1 MDFENYLKFRYLN
14 FESKIFMAQNYG
26 LGRGLSSLIP
36 RKSYSDESKNQNAP
50 QGNVQAEE
58 VKNTRF
64 NLKGKSIIEI
74 DISQIVPNPHQPR
87 LQFNEEKLNELAASV
102 KEHGV
107 IQPLIVTQ
115 DGAKFEL
122 VAGERRFE
130 ASKRAGLLKVPVII
144 REAGEKEKLEL
155 AITENVQ
162 RHDLNPI
169 EEAKAY
175 QKLVDDFEMSQ
186 EEVAMKMGKSRSAVA
201 NKIRLLGLPVEIQKA
216 IISGEISEGHAKAI
230 LALPNQEKQRA
241 LFELIKKNGLTV
253 RQVEEKAKEVSVK
266 SHTRMVN
273 VDPEMR
279 ELENKLMG
287 IFGTK
292 VKMAKSGRG
301 GKIIIEYYSKEELDG
316 ILGRIV
322 S

>member
-1 MDFENYLKFRYLN
+1 MP
-14 FESKIFMAQNYG
+14 QNYG

-36 RKSYSDESKNQNAP
+36 KKNYSSASQSQPAANVFDHQAKNV
-50 QGNVQAEE
+50 G
-58 VKNTRF
+58 F
-64 NLKGKSIIEI
+64 NLKGKSIIEV
-74 DISQIVPNPHQPR
+74 DINQIVPNPQQPR
-87 LQFNEEKLNELAASV
+87 LHFNEEKINELAASI

-115 DGAKFEL
+115 SGAKFEL

-130 ASKRAGLLKVPVII
+130 ASKKAGLSKVPVII

-162 RHDLNPI
+162 RHDLDPI

-175 QKLVDDFEMSQ
+175 KKLMDEFEMSQ
-186 EEVAMKMGKSRSAVA
+186 DEVAVKMGRSRSAIS
-201 NKIRLLGLPVEIQKA
+201 NKMRLLGLPVEIQKA
-216 IISGEISEGHAKAI
+216 LISGEISEGHAKAI

-253 RQVEEKAKEVSVK
+253 RQVEEKTKEVSVR
-266 SHTRMVN
+266 SHSRAVN
-273 VDPEMR
+273 IDPQIK

-292 VKMAKSGRG
+292 VKLSKSGRG
-301 GKIIIEYYSKEELDG
+301 GKIVIEYYSDEELKG
-316 ILGRIV
+316 ILGRISV
-322 S
+322 

>member
-1 MDFENYLKFRYLN
+1 M
-14 FESKIFMAQNYG
+14 SQNYG

-36 RKSYSDESKNQNAP
+36 KKNYSSVSQSQPVANVTDDQN
-50 QGNVQAEE
+50 
-58 VKNTRF
+58 KNTGF
-64 NLKGKSIIEI
+64 SLKGKSIVEV
-74 DISQIVPNPHQPR
+74 DVNQIVPNPHQPR
-87 LQFNEEKLNELAASV
+87 LNFDEEKIKELAASI

-115 DGAKFEL
+115 SGAKFEL

-130 ASKRAGLLKVPVII
+130 ASKRAGLSKIPVII

-155 AITENVQ
+155 SITENVQ

-175 QKLVDDFEMSQ
+175 QKLINDFEMNQ
-186 EEVAMKMGKSRSAVA
+186 DEVAVRMGKSRSAVA
-201 NKIRLLGLPVEIQKA
+201 NKVRLLNLPVEIQKA
-216 IISGEISEGHAKAI
+216 LISGEISEGHAKAI
-230 LALPNQEKQRA
+230 LALTNPEKQRA

-253 RQVEEKAKEVSVK
+253 RQVEDKTKEVSVC
-266 SHTRMVN
+266 SHSRTVN
-273 VDPEMR
+273 IDPAMK

-292 VKMAKSGRG
+292 VKISKSGRG
-301 GKIIIEYYSKEELDG
+301 GKIVIEYYSNEELNG
-316 ILGRIV
+316 ILNRI
-322 S
+322 SN

>member
-1 MDFENYLKFRYLN
+1 MP
-14 FESKIFMAQNYG
+14 QNYG

-36 RKSYSDESKNQNAP
+36 KKNYSSASQSQPAANVFSDQAKNV
-50 QGNVQAEE
+50 G
-58 VKNTRF
+58 F
-64 NLKGKSIIEI
+64 NLKGKSIIEV
-74 DISQIVPNPHQPR
+74 DINQIIPNPQQPR
-87 LQFNEEKLNELAASV
+87 LHFNEEKINELAASI
-102 KEHGV
+102 KEHGI

-115 DGAKFEL
+115 SGAKFEL

-130 ASKRAGLLKVPVII
+130 ASKKAGLSKVPVII

-162 RHDLNPI
+162 RHDLDPI

-175 QKLVDDFEMSQ
+175 KKLQDEFEMSQ
-186 EEVAMKMGKSRSAVA
+186 DEVAVKMGRSRSAIS
-201 NKIRLLGLPVEIQKA
+201 NKMRLLSLPVEIQKA
-216 IISGEISEGHAKAI
+216 LISGEISEGHAKAI

-253 RQVEEKAKEVSVK
+253 RQVEEKTKEVSVR
-266 SHTRMVN
+266 SHSRVVN
-273 VDPEMR
+273 VDPQTK

-292 VKMAKSGRG
+292 VKLSKSGRG
-301 GKIIIEYYSKEELDG
+301 GKIVIEYYSDEELKG
-316 ILGRIV
+316 ILGRISV
-322 S
+322 

>member
-1 MDFENYLKFRYLN
+1 MP
-14 FESKIFMAQNYG
+14 QNYG

-36 RKSYSDESKNQNAP
+36 KKNYSNVSPNPSSGSAVSNSGNNESAGAK
-50 QGNVQAEE
+50 
-58 VKNTRF
+58 F
-64 NLKGKSIIEI
+64 ILKGRSIIEA
-74 DISQIVPNPHQPR
+74 DINQIIPNPHQPR
-87 LQFNEEKLNELAASV
+87 LNFDEAKLQELSDSI

-115 DGAKFEL
+115 NGSKFEL

-130 ASKRAGLLKVPVII
+130 ASRRAGLQKIPVIV

-155 AITENVQ
+155 AVTENVQ

-175 QKLVDDFEMSQ
+175 QKLINDFEMNQ
-186 EEVAMKMGKSRSAVA
+186 EEVAKKIGKSRSVVA

-216 IISGEISEGHAKAI
+216 LMMGEITEGHAKAI
-230 LALPNQEKQRA
+230 LAMPNSEKQRA

-253 RQVEEKAKEVSVK
+253 RQVEEKTKEVSVHAHK
-266 SHTRMVN
+266 RIVN
-273 VDPEMR
+273 IDPAIK

-292 VKMAKSGRG
+292 VKLSKSGRG
-301 GKIIIEYYSKEELDG
+301 GRIIIEYYSEEELNG
-316 ILGRIV
+316 ILGRI
-322 S
+322 SG

>member
-1 MDFENYLKFRYLN
+1 MP
-14 FESKIFMAQNYG
+14 QNYG

-36 RKSYSDESKNQNAP
+36 KKNYSSGSSQAQNSSPAKMPNNESNSS
-50 QGNVQAEE
+50 G
-58 VKNTRF
+58 F
-64 NLKGKSIIEI
+64 SLKGKSIIEV
-74 DISQIVPNPHQPR
+74 DLNQIVPNPHQPR
-87 LQFNEEKLNELAASV
+87 IHFNEEKMEELSQSI
-102 KEHGV
+102 KEHGI

-130 ASKRAGLLKVPVII
+130 ASKRAGLSKVPVII

-162 RHDLNPI
+162 RHDLDPI

-175 QKLVDDFEMSQ
+175 KKLIEEFEMNQ
-186 EEVAMKMGKSRSAVA
+186 EEVAIKMGKSRSVVA
-201 NKIRLLGLPVEIQKA
+201 NKMRLLALPVEIQKA
-216 IISGEISEGHAKAI
+216 LIAGEITEGHAKAI
-230 LALPNQEKQRA
+230 LALSNPEKQRA

-253 RQVEEKAKEVSVK
+253 RQVEEKTQEVSVK
-266 SHTRMVN
+266 SHKRMVN
-273 VDPEMR
+273 VDPQMK

-292 VKMAKSGRG
+292 VKLSKAGRG
-301 GKIIIEYYSKEELDG
+301 GKIVIEYYSDEELKG
-316 ILGRIV
+316 ILDRIA

>member
-1 MDFENYLKFRYLN
+1 MP
-14 FESKIFMAQNYG
+14 QNYG

-36 RKSYSDESKNQNAP
+36 KKNYSSASQGQSITDVSDDQNKSTGFS
-50 QGNVQAEE
+50 
-58 VKNTRF
+58 
-64 NLKGKSIIEI
+64 LKGKSIIEV

-87 LQFNEEKLNELAASV
+87 IHFSEEKIKELADSI

-115 DGAKFEL
+115 SGAKFEL

-130 ASKRAGLLKVPVII
+130 ASKKAGLQKVPVII
-144 REAGEKEKLEL
+144 REAGDKEKLEL
-155 AITENVQ
+155 AITENIQ

-175 QKLVDDFEMSQ
+175 KKLQDEFEMSQ
-186 EEVAMKMGKSRSAVA
+186 DEVAVKMGKSRSAIS
-201 NKIRLLGLPVEIQKA
+201 NKMRLLSLPVEIQKSL
-216 IISGEISEGHAKAI
+216 ILGEISEGHAKAI

-253 RQVEEKAKEVSVK
+253 RQVEEKTKEVSVNA
-266 SHTRMVN
+266 HQRVVN
-273 VDPEMR
+273 IDPQTK

-292 VKMAKSGRG
+292 VKLSKLGRG
-301 GKIIIEYYSKEELDG
+301 GKIIIEYYSDEELKG
-316 ILGRIV
+316 ILGRISV
-322 S
+322 